1 MSASMSKVM
10 DFSNFGDFNL
20 KMLKGILNIFIFIKI
35 MPNNNFYYSDQPGKR
50 LMLSVSRLPNI
61 DLASDVGPIRLT
73 SRGGNR

>member
-1 MSASMSKVM
+1 MSKVM

-20 KMLKGILNIFIFIKI
+20 KMLKGNPIFILIKI
-35 MPNNNFYYSDQPGKR
+35 KPNNNFYYSDQPGKR